1 MLAISNVKVQGIQ
14 SSQPQSS
21 NSRYVPPHC
30 RGGNNPP
37 LPTRANVSAINNAS
51 PAERSAIPGLPI
63 GYKTSQGIK
72 KKERDAKRA
81 LQHKAKVE
89 ASNTK
94 PSSNDPSA
102 VQTAQQPSGHPQQQ
116 HGNHSENQNNRRR
129 NRLQHN
135 NNQNQVNATNGSP
148 PSNQLNPPNSLP
160 TNQNDD
166 NVNNDGSDPN
176 ENNLDKPSSR
186 SRRRNNRNKEAS
198 VVVSTGDPEK
208 DKQIRARIR
217 VIQQKLRD
225 IVKLKAKRDN
235 GDGIDANQLSKI
247 KTEEDLVREL
257 NALKISA

>member
-1 MLAISNVKVQGIQ
+1 MKVQGIQ
-14 SSQPQSS
+14 SSQPETS

-30 RGGNNPP
+30 RGGNVLP
-37 LPTRANVSAINNAS
+37 LPTRANVSAINNATPS
-51 PAERSAIPGLPI
+51 ERSAIPGLPI
-63 GYKTSQGIK
+63 GYKTSQGLR
-72 KKERDAKRA
+72 KKERDAKRS
-81 LQHKAKVE
+81 LQHKARVE
-89 ASNTK
+89 ANNIK
-94 PSSNDPSA
+94 PSSNDPNA
-102 VQTAQQPSGHPQQQ
+102 VQTAQQPSGHPQQ
-116 HGNHSENQNNRRR
+116 HGNLSENQNNRRR
-129 NRLQHN
+129 NRPQQN

-148 PSNQLNPPNSLP
+148 PNHQINPPNSLP
-160 TNQNDD
+160 TNQNDN

-176 ENNLDKPSSR
+176 ENNSDKPSSR
-186 SRRRNNRNKEAS
+186 SRRRNNRNKEAP

-257 NALKISA
+257 NALKVSA